1 MTFRASQTAAFVSW
15 RGCAYLSVKQVA
27 SWDRLLHR
35 VCRSS
40 RHLGAPEGS
49 LLLGGGPES
58 AGPVSPELFSRTTW
72 DRPGPGEQMPQDGGA
87 CPPELPSV
95 GATDRAVVWEHEGQP
110 PGWGSALL
118 PAFFALL
125 ILRGAE
131 LLVSQAPLST
141 QTPGRPRE
149 SCASGL
155 TLRVTAGPGCS
166 AEIGPSDGCE
176 RPGRTQRASTQ
187 GVQAGRSRRRMAL
200 GLAQDHRTRRWT
212 LIPMRPLGF
221 VWVE

>member
-1 MTFRASQTAAFVSW
+1 MLGQFLLSFFPGPPGTGQALGSRCRRTGAPALRSCHRLVPQTEL
-15 RGCAYLSVKQVA
+15 C
-27 SWDRLLHR
+27 
-35 VCRSS
+35 
-40 RHLGAPEGS
+40 LGARGAAPGV
-49 LLLGGGPES
+49 GVRT
-58 AGPVSPELFSRTTW
+58 AGLE
-72 DRPGPGEQMPQDGGA
+72 
-87 CPPELPSV
+87 
-95 GATDRAVVWEHEGQP
+95 
-110 PGWGSALL
+110 LL

>member
-1 MTFRASQTAAFVSW
+1 MLGQFL
-15 RGCAYLSVKQVA
+15 LSFFQ
-27 SWDRLLHR
+27 D
-35 VCRSS
+35 
-40 RHLGAPEGS
+40 HLGQARPWGADA
-49 LLLGGGPES
+49 
-58 AGPVSPELFSRTTW
+58 AGRG
-72 DRPGPGEQMPQDGGA
+72 R
-87 CPPELPSV
+87 LPSGAAIGWCHRQSCGLGARGAAPGV
-95 GATDRAVVWEHEGQP
+95 GVRTAGLE
-110 PGWGSALL
+110 LL